1 MKKVTKQD
9 SLLLF
14 KLRLGMQRM
23 QFQLGSYFKKN
34 LQSLMKMTQYKRFLQ
49 RFFKDSAE
57 CENLNILLPYC
68 FPKGQL
74 ISE

>member
-34 LQSLMKMTQYKRFLQ
+34 LQSLMKMTQYKRF
-49 RFFKDSAE
+49 FNDSAE
-57 CENLNILLPYC
+57 CEILNVLLP
-68 FPKGQL
+68 KNTASL
-74 ISE
+74 KVS

>member
-14 KLRLGMQRM
+14 KLRFGMQRM

-34 LQSLMKMTQYKRFLQ
+34 LENLMKMTHYKRFLK

-57 CENLNILLPYC
+57 GKKLDIILPYC

>member
-14 KLRLGMQRM
+14 KLRFGMQRM

-34 LQSLMKMTQYKRFLQ
+34 LQSLMKMTRYKRFCQDFL
-49 RFFKDSAE
+49 KDSTE
-57 CENLNILLPYC
+57 CEKLNILLPYC
-68 FPKGQL
+68 FPKIQL